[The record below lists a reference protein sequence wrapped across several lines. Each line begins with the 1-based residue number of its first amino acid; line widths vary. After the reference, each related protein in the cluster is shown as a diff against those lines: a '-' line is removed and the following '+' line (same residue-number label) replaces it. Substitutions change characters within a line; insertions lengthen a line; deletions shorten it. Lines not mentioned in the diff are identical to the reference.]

1 MSRELDNM
9 GTAATAAVG
18 FDMGVG
24 KKVLV
29 GKECD
34 FCKGQ
39 KRGSPPHGGLLMG
52 VAHSTYTRTG
62 LTDAAC
68 A

>member
-1 MSRELDNM
+1 M

-24 KKVLV
+24 KKVRG

-68 A
+68 ARTKGGK